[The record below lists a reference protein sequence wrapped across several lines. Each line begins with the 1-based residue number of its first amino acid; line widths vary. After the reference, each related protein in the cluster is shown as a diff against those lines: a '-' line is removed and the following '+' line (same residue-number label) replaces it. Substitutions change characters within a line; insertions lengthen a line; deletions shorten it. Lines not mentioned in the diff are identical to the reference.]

1 MQRAQN
7 AASSF
12 VQRKNAKDSGVLT
25 LKDDGYLAANAL
37 SSHNKTCIQTS
48 AFWWIAKPSSFILN
62 R

>member
-25 LKDDGYLAANAL
+25 LKDDGYLAAIANE
-37 SSHNKTCIQTS
+37 NCIS
-48 AFWWIAKPSSFILN
+48 WDPLP
-62 R
+62 